1 MRTYSIATVVE
12 ALLTRWRGWPGRAS
26 LRLSTPRRALAPPG
40 QITTSL
46 LIIRL
51 AGELQPTS
59 PSEVGNRLL
68 AGAAT
73 GAGVSMLMLSL
84 SLGYRPDLAQAS
96 LSPALWVK
104 LAYAIA
110 LFALSLWALQRLS
123 RPGGDARARRLWL
136 AAPVAAVTAVAL
148 WQLSQTAPAER
159 MPMVVGQTAAVCP
172 WYILL
177 FAMAPFAGLLWAL
190 RGLAPTRLALT
201 GATVGIAAGG
211 AGAGIYALHCG
222 EATIPFMAVWYT
234 LGVAIS
240 GMIGAA
246 VCSRLLRW

>member
-1 MRTYSIATVVE
+1 MRTHSIAAVIETMI
-12 ALLTRWRGWPGRAS
+12 ARWRGRYAS
-26 LRLSTPRRALAPPG
+26 LGLSAARHARARPG
-40 QITTSL
+40 QTTTSL
-46 LIIRL
+46 LVSRL

-59 PSEVGNRLL
+59 PHFVGNRLL
-68 AGAAT
+68 AGAAI
-73 GAGVSMLMLSL
+73 GAGVSMLLLSL

-96 LSPALWVK
+96 LSPAFWVK
-104 LAYAIA
+104 LAYAVA

-123 RPGGDARARRLWL
+123 RPGGAARARRWWL

-148 WQLSQTAPAER
+148 WQLSQTAPAGR

-177 FAMAPFAGLLWAL
+177 FAMPPFAGLLWAL

-201 GATVGIAAGG
+201 GATIGIAAGG

-222 EATIPFMAVWYT
+222 EATIPFLAVWYS
-234 LGVAIS
+234 LGVAIT

-246 VCSRLLRW
+246 VGSRLLRW